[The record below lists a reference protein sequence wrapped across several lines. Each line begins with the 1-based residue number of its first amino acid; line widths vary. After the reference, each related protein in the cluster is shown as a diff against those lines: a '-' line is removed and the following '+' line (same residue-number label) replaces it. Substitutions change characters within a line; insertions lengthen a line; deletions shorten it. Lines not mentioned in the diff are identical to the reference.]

1 MDNYIMKYLLIKM
14 SIDYGYSAT
23 EEEIKASMKYLEKLN
38 VVVDENYNERYVTKK
53 DNTYYALYSIDKTVI
68 KISDIENFD
77 IISTYIRDYSKKDIF
92 SFENVS
98 EESFKRAKNLTIYLI
113 IVLNF
118 LDKNLIHD
126 KKDLLEDI
134 DEEEKLSEKYIKL
147 FDKLSLLLAHLLE
160 KSKNENIDDIEEL
173 KIINVNPIE
182 IISSYKAYYYYKV
195 LEKEFNNIFST
206 ILKDEYSIVM
216 SFGTNSYYGLPSI
229 KQDLFFACNAY
240 DMYGPIYMCV
250 SKSFAFKDA
259 KRRDEKR
266 VNELIKRLIKK

>member
-23 EEEIKASMKYLEKLN
+23 EEEIKASIRYLEKMN
-38 VVVDENYNERYVTKK
+38 IVVDENYNERYVTKK

-77 IISTYIRDYSKKDIF
+77 IISTYIREYSKKDIF

-126 KKDLLEDI
+126 KKNLLEDI

-147 FDKLSLLLAHLLE
+147 FDKLSLLLAQLLE
-160 KSKNENIDDIEEL
+160 KSKNEIIDDIEEL

-250 SKSFAFKDA
+250 SKSSDFKDA